1 MKTWNKL
8 ADASVI
14 SRIGQKRDK
23 KHVPLAVRKARR
35 SGPCVVLYK
44 IGQSADISNL
54 TSKIG
59 EAK

>member
-23 KHVPLAVRKARR
+23 KHVPLLIRKARR
-35 SGPCVVLYK
+35 SGPCITLYK
-44 IGQSADISNL
+44 AGQNVVIPNFI
-54 TSKIG
+54 K
-59 EAK
+59 EVAK